1 MKNLHSRLLA
11 GVAALGLA
19 LTGCADGT
27 PATTAPTGASQAP
40 ETSAPAPT
48 PEEVTLT
55 VFAAA
60 SLTKTFTELGKTFEE
75 AHPGVTVSFNFAG
88 SSDLVAQIQQGAPA
102 DVFASAD
109 EKNMTKATD
118 ESLIAGDP
126 VIFATNV
133 LSIAVPPDNPAKI
146 AALADLARDD
156 VQLVICAPEVPCGA
170 ATVKVA
176 KAAGLTLKPVSE
188 EAKVT
193 DVLAKVASGDADAGL
208 VYATDVAGS
217 EGKVL
222 GIDFPESAGAV
233 NKYPIGALA
242 NSANADLAKAFV
254 ELVTG
259 DAGQQVLAAAG
270 FGKP

>member
-1 MKNLHSRLLA
+1 MKNLRTGLLA
-11 GVAALGLA
+11 GIAALGLA
-19 LTGCADGT
+19 LTGCAGT
-27 PATTAPTGASQAP
+27 PATTPSAEPTDTSSAP
-40 ETSAPAPT
+40 ETSAPA
-48 PEEVTLT
+48 EVTLT

-60 SLTKTFTELGKTFEE
+60 SLTKTFTELGASFE
-75 AHPGVTVSFNFAG
+75 ADHPGVTVSFNFAG

-118 ESLIAGDP
+118 EKLIAGEP

-133 LSIAVPPDNPAKI
+133 LSIAVPPDNPAKV
-146 AALADLARDD
+146 AGLADLARDG
-156 VQLVICAPEVPCGA
+156 VKLVICAPEVPCGA

-176 KAAGLTLKPVSE
+176 EAAGLTLKPVSE

-208 VYATDVAGS
+208 VYATDVAGA

-222 GIDFPESAGAV
+222 GIDFPESADAV

-242 NSANADLAKAFV
+242 NSANADLAAEFV
-254 ELVTG
+254 ALVTG
-259 DAGQQVLAAAG
+259 EAGQQVLASAG

>member
-1 MKNLHSRLLA
+1 MKNVRSRLLA
-11 GVAALGLA
+11 GAAALGLA
-19 LTGCADGT
+19 LTGCASGA
-27 PATTAPTGASQAP
+27 PATTAPTDPSQAP
-40 ETSAPAPT
+40 ETSAPQ
-48 PEEVTLT
+48 EVTLT

-60 SLTKTFTELGKTFEE
+60 SLTKTFTELGETFES
-75 AHPGVTVSFNFAG
+75 AHPGVKVSFNFAG
-88 SSDLVAQIQQGAPA
+88 SSDLVAQIQQGAPV

-118 ESLIAGDP
+118 DQLMAGEP

-146 AALADLARDD
+146 ASLADLTKDG
-156 VQLVICAPEVPCGA
+156 VKLVICAPEVPCGA
-170 ATVKVA
+170 ATAKVA
-176 KAAGLTLKPVSE
+176 EAAGITLKPVSE

-208 VYATDVAGS
+208 VYTTDVAGS
-217 EGKVL
+217 EGKVT

-242 NSANADLAKAFV
+242 KAPNPDLAKEFV

-259 DAGQQVLAAAG
+259 ETGQQVLVAAG

>member
-1 MKNLHSRLLA
+1 MKHLTRLLA
-11 GVAALGLA
+11 GAAALSLA
-19 LTGCADGT
+19 LAGCASAAPS
-27 PATTAPTGASQAP
+27 PAPSQTSAAP
-40 ETSAPAPT
+40 ETSAPPAET
-48 PEEVTLT
+48 TLT

-60 SLTKTFTELGKTFEE
+60 SLTKTFTELGKTFEAE
-75 AHPGVTVSFNFAG
+75 HAGVTVSFNFAG

-118 ESLIAGDP
+118 ESLIAGEP

-146 AALADLARDD
+146 TGLADLAKDG
-156 VQLVICAPEVPCGA
+156 VKLVICAPEVPCGA

-176 KAAGLTLKPVSE
+176 EAAGLTLKPVSE

-208 VYATDVAGS
+208 VYATDVAGA

-242 NSANADLAKAFV
+242 GSANAALAAEFV
-254 ELVTG
+254 ALVTG
-259 DAGQQVLAAAG
+259 TTGQQVLADAG

>member
-1 MKNLHSRLLA
+1 MNNLRTGLLA
-11 GVAALGLA
+11 GVAVLGLA
-19 LTGCADGT
+19 LTGCAGT
-27 PATTAPTGASQAP
+27 PATTPSAAPTETSQAT
-40 ETSAPAPT
+40 ETPQPT
-48 PEEVTLT
+48 EVTLT

-60 SLTKTFTELGKTFEE
+60 SLTKTFTELGAAFE
-75 AHPGVTVSFNFAG
+75 ADHPGVTVSFNFAG

-118 ESLIAGDP
+118 EKLVAGEP

-133 LSIAVPPDNPAKI
+133 LSIAVPPDNPAKVTG
-146 AALADLARDD
+146 LADLARDD
-156 VQLVICAPEVPCGA
+156 VQVVICAPEVPCGA

-176 KAAGLTLKPVSE
+176 EAAGITIKPVSE

-193 DVLAKVASGDADAGL
+193 DVLAKVTSGDADAGL
-208 VYATDVAGS
+208 VYATDVAGA

-233 NKYPIGALA
+233 NRYPIGALA
-242 NSANADLAKAFV
+242 DSANADLAAEFV
-254 ELVTG
+254 ALVTG
-259 DAGQQVLAAAG
+259 ATGQQVLADAG

>member
-1 MKNLHSRLLA
+1 MKNLRTGLLA
-11 GVAALGLA
+11 GIAALGLA
-19 LTGCADGT
+19 LTGCAGT
-27 PATTAPTGASQAP
+27 PATTPSSEPTGTSQAP
-40 ETSAPAPT
+40 ETPQPA
-48 PEEVTLT
+48 EVTLT

-60 SLTKTFTELGKTFEE
+60 SLTKTFTELGAAFE
-75 AHPGVTVSFNFAG
+75 ADHPGVTVSFNFAG

-118 ESLIAGDP
+118 EKLIAGDP

-133 LSIAVPPDNPAKI
+133 LSIAVPPDNPAKV
-146 AALADLARDD
+146 AGLADLARDD
-156 VQLVICAPEVPCGA
+156 VQVVICAPEVPCGA

-176 KAAGLTLKPVSE
+176 EAAGITIKPVSE

-208 VYATDVAGS
+208 VYATDVAGA

-233 NKYPIGALA
+233 NNYPIGALA
-242 NSANADLAKAFV
+242 NSANADLAAEFV
-254 ELVTG
+254 ALVTG
-259 DAGQQVLAAAG
+259 ATGQQVLADAG

>member
-1 MKNLHSRLLA
+1 MKKTHSRLLA

-19 LTGCADGT
+19 LTGCASNTPGT
-27 PATTAPTGASQAP
+27 TSPTGSS
-40 ETSAPAPT
+40 SAPDASKPAE
-48 PEEVTLT
+48 PVTLT

-60 SLTKTFTELGKTFEE
+60 SLTKTFTELGKAFEE

-118 ESLIAGDP
+118 DKLIAGEP

-133 LSIAVPPDNPAKI
+133 LEIAVPPDNPAKI
-146 AALADLARDD
+146 TGLAGLAKDG

-176 KAAGLTLKPVSE
+176 EAAGITLKPVSE

-193 DVLAKVASGDADAGL
+193 DVLAKVQNGADAGL
-208 VYATDVAGS
+208 VYATDVAGAD
-217 EGKVL
+217 GKVL
-222 GIDFPESAGAV
+222 GIEFPESAGAV
-233 NKYPIGALA
+233 NRYPIGALA
-242 NSANADLAKAFV
+242 NSANADLAAEFV
-254 ELVTG
+254 ALVTG
-259 DAGQQVLAAAG
+259 EAGQKVLGAAG

>member
-1 MKNLHSRLLA
+1 MKHLTRLLA
-11 GVAALGLA
+11 GAAVLSLA
-19 LTGCADGT
+19 LAGCASAAPS
-27 PATTAPTGASQAP
+27 PAPSQTSAAP
-40 ETSAPAPT
+40 ETSAPPAET
-48 PEEVTLT
+48 TLT

-60 SLTKTFTELGKTFEE
+60 SLTKTFTELGKTFEAE
-75 AHPGVTVSFNFAG
+75 HAGVTVSFNFAG

-118 ESLIAGDP
+118 ESLIAGEP

-146 AALADLARDD
+146 TGLADLAKDG
-156 VQLVICAPEVPCGA
+156 VKLVICAPEVPCGA

-176 KAAGLTLKPVSE
+176 EAAGLTLKPVSE

-208 VYATDVAGS
+208 VYATDVAGA

-233 NKYPIGALA
+233 NKYPIGTLA
-242 NSANADLAKAFV
+242 GSANGDLAAEFV
-254 ELVTG
+254 ALVTG
-259 DAGQQVLAAAG
+259 ATGQQVLADAG

>member
-1 MKNLHSRLLA
+1 MKRSLSSLLA
-11 GVAALGLA
+11 GAAVLA
-19 LTGCADGT
+19 LAGCAGS
-27 PATTAPTGASQAP
+27 PAVSPSVPAP
-40 ETSAPAPT
+40 ETSPPAASQPA
-48 PEEVTLT
+48 EDVTLT

-60 SLTKTFTELGKTFEE
+60 SLTKTFTELGAAFE
-75 AHPGVTVSFNFAG
+75 ADHPGVSVSFNFAG

-109 EKNMTKATD
+109 ENNMTKATA
-118 ESLIAGDP
+118 ESLIAGEP
-126 VIFATNV
+126 VIFASNV
-133 LSIAVPPDNPAKI
+133 LAIAVPPDNPAKI
-146 AALADLARDD
+146 ATLADLAKDG

-176 KAAGLTLKPVSE
+176 QAAGLTFKPVSE

-208 VYATDVAGS
+208 VYATDVAGA
-217 EGKVL
+217 EGKVT
-222 GIDFPESAGAV
+222 GIDFPESSSAV

-242 NSANADLAKAFV
+242 DAADPALAAEFV
-254 ELVTG
+254 ALVTG
-259 DAGQQVLAAAG
+259 DTGQQVLADAG

>member
-1 MKNLHSRLLA
+1 MTHLRSRLLA

-19 LTGCADGT
+19 LTGCSS
-27 PATTAPTGASQAP
+27 TAPTTTPTEAAP
-40 ETSAPAPT
+40 GQSSESAKPV
-48 PEEVTLT
+48 EVTLT

-60 SLTKTFTELGKTFEE
+60 SLTKTFTALGETFEAE
-75 AHPGVTVSFNFAG
+75 HPGVTVSFNFAG
-88 SSDLVAQIQQGAPA
+88 SSDLVAQLQQGAPA

-109 EKNMTKATD
+109 EKNMAKATD
-118 ESLIAGDP
+118 DTLMAAEP

-133 LSIAVPPDNPAKI
+133 LSIAVPPDNPAAI
-146 AALADLARDD
+146 TGLADLAKDG
-156 VQLVICAPEVPCGA
+156 VKLVICAPEVPCGA

-176 KAAGLTLKPVSE
+176 EAAGLTLKPVSE

-217 EGKVL
+217 EGKVT

-233 NKYPIGALA
+233 NSYPIGTLA
-242 NSANADLAKAFV
+242 KSANPDLAKAFV
-254 ELVTG
+254 DLVTG
-259 DAGQQVLAAAG
+259 EAGQQVLAAAG

>member
-1 MKNLHSRLLA
+1 MKNLRSLV

-19 LTGCADGT
+19 LTGCAGT
-27 PATTAPTGASQAP
+27 PATTPSAEPTETAQAP
-40 ETSAPAPT
+40 ETSQPVEA
-48 PEEVTLT
+48 TLT

-60 SLTKTFTELGKTFEE
+60 SLTKTFTELGAVFE
-75 AHPGVTVSFNFAG
+75 ADHPSVTVSFNFAG

-133 LSIAVPPDNPAKI
+133 LSIAVPPDNPAKVI
-146 AALADLARDD
+146 GLADLARDD
-156 VQLVICAPEVPCGA
+156 VQVVICAPEVPCGA

-176 KAAGLTLKPVSE
+176 EAAGITIKPVSE

-208 VYATDVAGS
+208 VYATDVAGA

-233 NKYPIGALA
+233 NNYPIGALA
-242 NSANADLAKAFV
+242 NSANADLAAEFV
-254 ELVTG
+254 ALVTG
-259 DAGQQVLAAAG
+259 AAGQQALADAG